1 MPGPLDGVRILDFTR
16 FQQGPSAT
24 VMLSDLGAD
33 VLKVEQPGDG
43 DMGRRFGLEP
53 DGWCSYFE
61 AHNRNKRSMTLN
73 MKAPEALA
81 IVQQLIP
88 KH

>member
-1 MPGPLDGVRILDFTR
+1 MPGPLDGIRILDFSR
-16 FQQGPSAT
+16 FQQGPAAT

-33 VLKVEQPGDG
+33 VIKVEPPGGG
-43 DMGRRFGLEP
+43 DLGRSLGLEA

-73 MKAPEALA
+73 LKAPRS
-81 IVQQLIP
+81 P
-88 KH
+88 